1 MGSAL
6 EETSLF
12 HFKIFTGPD
21 QYVHLE
27 DPPAESHRA
36 AQVGWR
42 LFSQVPLP
50 KAGSPTRRCPGL
62 LFGGFYTPRMENLHL
77 PWASFFRV

>member
-12 HFKIFTGPD
+12 HFKIFTGPS

-50 KAGSPTRRCPGL
+50 RQGHLEQVAQGCFL
-62 LFGGFYTPRMENLHL
+62 EGFILQR
-77 PWASFFRV
+77 